1 MQTKRSD
8 LERLGLEELLM
19 GINYSS
25 AVKAQV
31 ETNVKPRYMMERFTW
46 KHGSDG
52 SHQLDTS

>member
-25 AVKAQV
+25 ALKAQV
-31 ETNVKPRYMMERFTW
+31 ETNIKPRYMMERFTW
-46 KHGSDG
+46 KH
-52 SHQLDTS
+52 